1 MPLNTF
7 AKCTDLRLYFVLYL
21 YKKSYNCIHPRQPE
35 SLFLTKVILIWL
47 RTYLT
52 PFKKHTFLYF
62 LVQNIYIFSKVCMF
76 HLPFKFYLGLYFS
89 NYSLQHTNLQGLYT
103 ELGLCSLA
111 KHTVI
116 ALLEI
121 LWDFLVSFIYEY
133 IFTF

>member
-1 MPLNTF
+1 
-7 AKCTDLRLYFVLYL
+7 
-21 YKKSYNCIHPRQPE
+21 
-35 SLFLTKVILIWL
+35 
-47 RTYLT
+47 
-52 PFKKHTFLYF
+52 
-62 LVQNIYIFSKVCMF
+62 MF